1 MRYKGCNLANINWAE
16 YKEYKKYTAK
26 KDNFAILLDF
36 IKSYYN
42 MTNPFD
48 IFDILSEDETAKMML
63 DKREI
68 TDAEKLE
75 NFMYKN

>member
-1 MRYKGCNLANINWAE
+1 MADINWIE
-16 YKEYKKYTAK
+16 YKEYKRYTNK

-42 MTNPFD
+42 ISNAFE
-48 IFDILSEDETAKMML
+48 IFDMLKNDETAKMML
-63 DKREI
+63 DKRKI

-75 NFMYKN
+75 NFILKQ

>member
-1 MRYKGCNLANINWAE
+1 MADINWAE
-16 YKEYKKYTAK
+16 YKEYKKYTTK

-42 MTNPFD
+42 ITNPFD
-48 IFDILSEDETAKMML
+48 IFEMLGEDETAKMML
-63 DKREI
+63 EKRDI

-75 NFMYKN
+75 NYMYKH

>member
-1 MRYKGCNLANINWAE
+1 MADINWAE
-16 YKEYKKYTAK
+16 YKEYKKYTTK

-42 MTNPFD
+42 ITNPFD
-48 IFDILSEDETAKMML
+48 IFEILNEDETAKMML
-63 DKREI
+63 DKRNI

-75 NFMYKN
+75 NYMYQH

>member
-1 MRYKGCNLANINWAE
+1 MADINWAE
-16 YKEYKKYTAK
+16 YKEYKKYTTK

-42 MTNPFD
+42 ITNPFD
-48 IFDILSEDETAKMML
+48 IFEMLGADETAKMML
-63 DKREI
+63 DKRNI

-75 NFMYKN
+75 NYMYQH

>member
-1 MRYKGCNLANINWAE
+1 LANINWAE
-16 YKEYKKYTAK
+16 YKEYKKYIAK
-26 KDNFAILLDF
+26 KDNFEILLDF

-42 MTNPFD
+42 MTSPFD
-48 IFDILSEDETAKMML
+48 IFAILHDDETAKMML

-75 NFMYKN
+75 NFMFTH

>member
-1 MRYKGCNLANINWAE
+1 MIDINWSE
-16 YKEYKKYTAK
+16 YKEYKKYSTK

-42 MTNPFD
+42 ITNPFD
-48 IFDILSEDETAKMML
+48 IFEILGADETAKMML
-63 DKREI
+63 NKRNI

-75 NFMYKN
+75 NYMYQH